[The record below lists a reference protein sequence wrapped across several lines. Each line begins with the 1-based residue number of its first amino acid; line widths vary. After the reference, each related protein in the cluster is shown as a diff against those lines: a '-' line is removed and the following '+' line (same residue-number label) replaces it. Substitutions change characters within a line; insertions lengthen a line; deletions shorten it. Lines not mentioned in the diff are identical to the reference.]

1 MIGHRIAQL
10 RAPEV
15 ARRLAAGAAVILPMG
30 STETHGPALPMGDY
44 LIAEAIALRIAEA
57 AAEGGDD
64 ALVAPPIPY
73 GGEDFFAGVP
83 GGVSLTNE
91 VLQAIVEQ
99 SATAFL
105 RAGARRILVINGHG
119 GSIAAVD
126 AAARAIRA
134 RDGVILATLHLWK
147 VAGPWQRE
155 LGGAAEALGHG
166 GDPIA
171 SVAMH
176 LLPTLCDAGAAR
188 ARTPSGPFLGLPITG
203 FGTVAVEGVEF
214 AVPIT
219 VDEIAD
225 GGVQAPDARS
235 ANPAHGAR
243 IVDRFAA
250 AGAGMLAALGRTL

>member
-1 MIGHRIAQL
+1 MSSHRIARL
-10 RAPEV
+10 TAPV
-15 ARRLAAGAAVILPMG
+15 VSDRLAAGAAVLMPMG

-44 LIAEAIALRIAEA
+44 LIAELIADRIAEA
-57 AAEGGDD
+57 AMEASDD
-64 ALVAPPIPY
+64 ALIAPPIPF
-73 GGEDFFAGVP
+73 GGEDFFAGVR
-83 GGVSLTNE
+83 GGVSLTND
-91 VLQAIVEQ
+91 VLQAVVEQ
-99 SATAFL
+99 MAEAFL
-105 RAGARRILVINGHG
+105 RSGTRRIMIVNGHG

-126 AAARAIRA
+126 AAARVMRA
-134 RDGVILATLHLWK
+134 RHGAIIATLHLWK

-176 LLPTLCDAGAAR
+176 LLPALCAPAKAR
-188 ARTPSGPFLGLPITG
+188 ARSPAIPFLGLPVTG
-203 FGTVAVEGVEF
+203 FGTVACEGVEF

-219 VDEIAD
+219 VAEIAD
-225 GGVQAPDARS
+225 GGVQAADARS

-250 AGAGMLAALGRTL
+250 AGAAMLAALGRTP

>member
-1 MIGHRIAQL
+1 MNAHRISHL
-10 RAPEV
+10 TAPVV
-15 ARRLAAGAAVILPMG
+15 ARRLAAGAAVLLPMG

-44 LIAEAIALRIAEA
+44 LLAEAVAAQIADA
-57 AAEGGDD
+57 AAQAGDD

-83 GGVSLTNE
+83 GGISLTND

-99 SATAFL
+99 MADALL
-105 RAGARRILVINGHG
+105 RTGTRRILVVNGHG

-134 RDGVILATLHLWK
+134 RHGVIIATLHLWK

-176 LLPTLCDAGAAR
+176 LLPALCAPEAAR
-188 ARTPSGPFLGLPITG
+188 ARTPSAPFLGLPISG
-203 FGTVAVEGVEF
+203 FGTVLCEGVEF
-214 AVPIT
+214 AVPIN
-219 VDEIAD
+219 VAEIAD
-225 GGVQAPDARS
+225 GGVQAADARS

-250 AGAGMLAALGRTL
+250 AGAAMLAALRQTP

>member
-1 MIGHRIAQL
+1 MNAHRIAHL
-10 RAPEV
+10 TAPAV
-15 ARRLAAGAAVILPMG
+15 ARRLAAGAAVLLPMG

-44 LIAEAIALRIAEA
+44 LMAEAIAVQIADA
-57 AAEGGDD
+57 AAQGGDD

-73 GGEDFFAGVP
+73 GGEDFFAGVA
-83 GGVSLTNE
+83 GGISLTND

-99 SATAFL
+99 SAEAFL
-105 RAGARRILVINGHG
+105 RTGTRRILVVNGHG

-134 RDGVILATLHLWK
+134 RHGVIIATLHLWK

-155 LGGAAEALGHG
+155 LGGAPEALGHG

-176 LLPTLCDAGAAR
+176 LLPALCDPAAAR
-188 ARTPSGPFLGLPITG
+188 ARAPSPPFLGLPITG
-203 FGTVAVEGVEF
+203 FGTVACEGVEF

-219 VDEIAD
+219 VGEIAD
-225 GGVQAPDARS
+225 GGVQARDPRS

-250 AGAGMLAALGRTL
+250 AGAGMLAALRAQP

>member
-1 MIGHRIAQL
+1 MTTHRIAQL
-10 RAPEV
+10 TAPEV
-15 ARRLAAGAAVILPMG
+15 GRRLAAGAAVLLPMG

-44 LIAEAIALRIAEA
+44 LLADAIAVRIAEA
-57 AAEGGDD
+57 AAQAGDD

-83 GGVSLTNE
+83 GGVSLTAD
-91 VLQAIVEQ
+91 VLQAMVEQ
-99 SATAFL
+99 SAAAFL
-105 RAGARRILVINGHG
+105 RAGARRILVVNGHG

-134 RDGVILATLHLWK
+134 RDDVIIATLHLWK

-155 LGGAAEALGHG
+155 LGGAPEALGHG

-176 LLPTLCDAGAAR
+176 LLPGLCDPAAAR
-188 ARTPSGPFLGLPITG
+188 ARTPSKPFLGLPITG
-203 FGTVAVEGVEF
+203 FGTVACEGVEF

-225 GGVQAPDARS
+225 GGVQAVDARS

-243 IVDRFAA
+243 MVDRFAA
-250 AGAGMLAALGRTL
+250 AGAAMLAALGAKA

>member
-1 MIGHRIAQL
+1 VNHHAIARL
-10 RAPEV
+10 TAPMV
-15 ARRLAAGAAVILPMG
+15 AERLAAGAAVVLPMG

-44 LIAEAIALRIAEA
+44 LIAECVALRIAEA
-57 AAEGGDD
+57 ATQSGDD
-64 ALVAPPIPY
+64 ALITPPIPF

-83 GGVSLTNE
+83 GGVSLTND

-99 SATAFL
+99 TAEAFL
-105 RAGARRILVINGHG
+105 RSGTRRILVVNGHG

-134 RDGVILATLHLWK
+134 RHGVIIAALHIWK
-147 VAGPWQRE
+147 VAGAWQRE
-155 LGGAAEALGHG
+155 LGAAPEALGHG

-176 LLPTLCDAGAAR
+176 LLPVFCAPAAAR
-188 ARTPSGPFLGLPITG
+188 PRTPSAPFLGLPISG
-203 FGTVAVEGVEF
+203 FGTVVCEGVEF

-225 GGVQAPDARS
+225 GGVQAADARS

-243 IVDRFAA
+243 IVDRLAA
-250 AGAGMLAALGRTL
+250 AGAGMLAALAAKA